1 MRRDAAPGG
10 VVSLAVVQSAC
21 TDNLQCRWDLKS
33 VDSRM
38 KSEKEK

>member
-1 MRRDAAPGG
+1 MRRDAAPEG
-10 VVSLAVVQSAC
+10 VVSFAVVHSAF